1 METKIS
7 IQKLSGLSQLN
18 WYYCNIIKN
27 AWTNKLMEAWNS
39 YQKRYE
45 YAKGIKYNDVLIE
58 VLKIVERLSKE

>member
-1 METKIS
+1 
-7 IQKLSGLSQLN
+7 
-18 WYYCNIIKN
+18 
-27 AWTNKLMEAWNS
+27 MEAWNS